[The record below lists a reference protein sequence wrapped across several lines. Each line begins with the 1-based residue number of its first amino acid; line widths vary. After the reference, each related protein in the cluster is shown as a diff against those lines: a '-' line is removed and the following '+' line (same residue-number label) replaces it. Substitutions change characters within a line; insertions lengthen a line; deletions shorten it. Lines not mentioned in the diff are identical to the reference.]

1 MSDMIGA
8 EMTAGFLARSPL
20 SLGACAKYLAKN
32 FAAITSFQAPSK
44 GWIKSIRES
53 IGMGAAD
60 LRHRLGIA
68 PQTVLTP
75 EKSELN
81 GRAQMDSLKKVA
93 TEKMKKVSRSMKLED
108 QEVEFDQFS
117 LCRIFEKVRGFA
129 IDLAK
134 RIENILR

>member
-1 MSDMIGA
+1 
-8 EMTAGFLARSPL
+8 
-20 SLGACAKYLAKN
+20 
-32 FAAITSFQAPSK
+32 
-44 GWIKSIRES
+44 
-53 IGMGAAD
+53 MGAAD